1 MTNDDHD
8 LMNALSRV
16 DPGQVDP
23 PPAKGSVR
31 YESILEAA
39 MKRENTATRD
49 HRLEH
54 RSGSRS
60 GRSRIRRWYGQRWA
74 VAGTAA
80 AVVVLAGVI
89 TGVMLLTGGP
99 TRSTSLTPALAAE
112 AVKKAAADTA
122 AAGQSGVVET
132 VLYGPVW
139 QNDGAVAASG
149 AEPQIVEE
157 VLISQTFSWNGE
169 DLAIT
174 TGGRNG
180 PYELRYVDGRFYEKG
195 YFLPEGQEWSQDS
208 GSDNSDGYDSGK
220 GQAWFHRPDLDNG
233 GGYDPGPNAANEAFI
248 PAKWLSE
255 YRSALVGSGL
265 MDLVSNV
272 SGLAAVASSGGSTT
286 YNGTIAAAELSTNSL
301 GLSGVP
307 FASQPLDKVSLFDS
321 SSPVAVEVSVGE
333 DGLVRQ
339 ATLSYELEGSAF
351 RYRVTY
357 SQLGTAPSIDAP
369 DPSLTTAAES
379 PLGSGGN

>member
-1 MTNDDHD
+1 MLGDDRD
-8 LMNALSRV
+8 LMNTLSRV

-23 PPAKGSVR
+23 PPAKGSAR

-39 MKRENTATRD
+39 MKSENDATRD
-49 HRLEH
+49 HRADH
-54 RSGSRS
+54 RSGVRG
-60 GRSRIRRWYGQRWA
+60 GRSLIRRWYGRRWA

-99 TRSTSLTPALAAE
+99 TRGTNLTPALAAE

-122 AAGQSGVVET
+122 AAGRSGVVET
-132 VLYGPVW
+132 ILRGPVW

-149 AEPQIVEE
+149 ADPEIVEE
-157 VLISQTFSWNGE
+157 VLISRTFSWNGE

-174 TGGRNG
+174 AGGGSG

-195 YFLPEGQEWSQDS
+195 YFVPEKQD
-208 GSDNSDGYDSGK
+208 
-220 GQAWFHRPDLDNG
+220 WFHRSDLDDG
-233 GGYDPGPNAANEAFI
+233 GGYDPGPDAANEAFI

-272 SGLAAVASSGGSTT
+272 SGLTAVTLDDGSTT
-286 YNGTIAAAELSTNSL
+286 YTGTIAVGQLSTNSL

-307 FASQPLDKVSLFDS
+307 FAGQPLDKLRLFDS

-333 DGLVRQ
+333 DGLVRR

-351 RYRVTY
+351 RYQVTY
-357 SQLGTAPSIDAP
+357 SQLGTAPAIDAP
-369 DPSLTTAAES
+369 DPSLTTTAES
-379 PLGSGGN
+379 PFRTGGN